1 MDPEDLR
8 YLANVQHDGG
18 LLSDAMQTLRDLAA
32 AKPAFNKEDRN
43 VFGLIYKDAID
54 PIRQTL
60 KTLNEA
66 LAIERARE
74 QAELADKI
82 EQYWKQSVARLVSF
96 CTAAA
101 SMIEDTLLPNAVDE
115 TSVVFFEKM
124 RGDLYRYLSET
135 DDKEATDK
143 AKKAYEHAMEVANKS
158 LRPCDPVR
166 LGTLLNYAV
175 FVYGHEGRCEDA
187 IEMLKDARD
196 EIQRN
201 TEQMSEKTMKETLE
215 VVNVIQANLSNWCAE
230 EDEEEASE

>member
-1 MDPEDLR
+1 M
-8 YLANVQHDGG
+8 
-18 LLSDAMQTLRDLAA
+18 
-32 AKPAFNKEDRN
+32 
-43 VFGLIYKDAID
+43 FGLIYKDAID

-60 KTLNEA
+60 KTLSEA
-66 LAIERARE
+66 LAIEKSRDHT
-74 QAELADKI
+74 ELADKI
-82 EQYWKQSVARLVSF
+82 EQYWNQSVARLVSF

-101 SMIEDTLLPNAVDE
+101 SMIEDTLLPSAVDE

-187 IEMLKDARD
+187 VDMLKDARD

-230 EDEEEASE
+230 EDEEEVSE